1 MAASTCPSSASTWA
15 QNPGRSNTRRATS
28 QAQVMSGTDA
38 PVSSFIR
45 NRKVVPERSTM
56 SFTTLVVM
64 ISRRSGW
71 VRIWSANSSC
81 SGSGK

>member
-1 MAASTCPSSASTWA
+1 
-15 QNPGRSNTRRATS
+15 
-28 QAQVMSGTDA
+28 MSGTDA

-56 SFTTLVVM
+56 SLTTSVVM

-71 VRIWSANSSC
+71 VRIWSANDPR